1 MSNRDEIN
9 ARLLGTIDAATHPW
23 GIKVTRMSDD
33 YTEIDVAMKLTW
45 WNRNIVGTQFGG
57 SLYAMTDPFFMLM
70 LMMQLGKDYIVWD
83 KAATIRFIRPGRGR
97 VRALFRLSHDEAM
110 QIRDMADLNGKT
122 EPVLK
127 VDILDDEDQIVAEVD
142 KTLYVRRKSQSA
154 SRKV

>member
-1 MSNRDEIN
+1 MKKPFLVKNIN
-9 ARLLGTIDAATHPW
+9 FYPPLLGA

-83 KAATIRFIRPGRGR
+83 KAASIRFVRPGRGR
-97 VRALFRLSHDEAM
+97 VRALFRLSQDEAM

-127 VDILDDEDQIVAEVD
+127 VDIIDDDGQIIAEVD
-142 KTLYVRRKSQSA
+142 KTLYVRKKA
-154 SRKV
+154 EKTKPKT

>member
-1 MSNRDEIN
+1 MKKPFLVKNIN
-9 ARLLGTIDAATHPW
+9 FYPPLLGA
-23 GIKVTRMSDD
+23 GIKVTRMSAD

-83 KAATIRFIRPGRGR
+83 KAASIRFVRPGRGR
-97 VRALFRLSHDEAM
+97 VRALFRLSQDEAM

-127 VDILDDEDQIVAEVD
+127 VDIIDDDGQIIAEVD
-142 KTLYVRRKSQSA
+142 KTLYVRKKA
-154 SRKV
+154 EKTKPKT

>member
-1 MSNRDEIN
+1 MKKPFLIKNIN
-9 ARLLGTIDAATHPW
+9 LYPPLLGA
-23 GIKVTRMSDD
+23 GIKVTRIRSD

-45 WNRNIVGTQFGG
+45 WNRNIVGTQIGG

-83 KAATIRFIRPGRGR
+83 KAASIRFIRPGRGR
-97 VRALFRLSHDEAM
+97 VRALFRLSHAEAM

-127 VDILDDEDQIVAEVD
+127 VDIIDDDGQIIAEVD
-142 KTLYVRRKSQSA
+142 KTLYVRK
-154 SRKV
+154 KGEKTKPKT

>member
-1 MSNRDEIN
+1 MSKPFLVRNIN
-9 ARLLGTIDAATHPW
+9 LYPPLLGA
-23 GIKVTRMSDD
+23 GIRVTRMSDD
-33 YTEIDVAMKLTW
+33 YSEIDVAMKLTW

-83 KAATIRFIRPGRGR
+83 KAATIRFVRPGRGR
-97 VRALFRLSHDEAM
+97 VRALFRLSHADAM

-127 VDILDDEDQIVAEVD
+127 VDILDDDDQIVAEVN
-142 KTLYVRRKSQSA
+142 KTLYVRRKSP
-154 SRKV
+154 KP